1 MIMVYKSLRLICI
14 MTSVLHMIYHIM
26 SSNEFTTNMEVI
38 ADGYIEY
45 EYD

>member
-1 MIMVYKSLRLICI
+1 
-14 MTSVLHMIYHIM
+14 MTSVLHIIYQIM

-38 ADGYIEY
+38 AEGYIEY